1 MISERTSNYTMAAR
15 HYSIP
20 LAALLL
26 LVIVCIGTVLLMHLS
41 YPGPQYI
48 DAPLEMQESSQEF
61 ASDVQAHT
69 SNIESVLKNLS
80 GDLTG
85 LTPDDPRAGDLI
97 RTYYDQYPDA
107 AGIVWVDANG
117 SVCREPVYSMSVL
130 LAAPEIA
137 ALNESSFAEHDVLM
151 IGPLVSQTYGMVLC
165 FAVPV
170 YAEDKT
176 YNGFVCIAH
185 LPALLLNETP
195 GTPYFKETDYELWV
209 INDDGT
215 YLYHPDAG
223 LIGQNIYT
231 DPMFVSEPSVL
242 TGVRAVVEKPSGAM
256 NYTGYD
262 LSCTEV
268 VEKTGVWT
276 TVSFGGQ
283 DIRLVLD
290 DYSYDVSQI
299 LFPDTIVTPD
309 NLKSIAES
317 MLVYAFENGRELTLN
332 AMNNPSGPFAT
343 PGYDVFAFSMNGTLL
358 SMPSQTYGVGMDRTN
373 YRDAYSMLSVTS
385 MINRCMQGGGYVHY
399 YLKYPYTDEQARL
412 GLAYVMPVD
421 ENWFIG
427 VDGPVQDHSVTYDMT
442 KRTEVVHTVQAAQ
455 EYVLA
460 FGREAALAKM
470 MDATDPLVK
479 EDTHLFALDY
489 NGTLLA
495 DETNRSNVGKDVFYH
510 TDSYGNSPIREV
522 VMVART
528 GGGYLYIESEN
539 PVTHQHMLYLTYVEP
554 VNDTWCIASAISLD
568 AYDVSAGSAS

>member
-1 MISERTSNYTMAAR
+1 
-15 HYSIP
+15 
-20 LAALLL
+20 
-26 LVIVCIGTVLLMHLS
+26 MHQHQS
-41 YPGPQYI
+41 GSQYI
-48 DAPLEMQESSQEF
+48 DDPQEMRAASQEF
-61 ASDVQAHT
+61 ASDVPAHT

-80 GDLTG
+80 GNLTG
-85 LTPDDPRAGDLI
+85 LTPDDPRTADLI

-107 AGIVWVDANG
+107 AGIVWVGANG
-117 SVCREPVYSMSVL
+117 SVCREPVYSMSVI
-130 LAAPEIA
+130 LAAPKIA
-137 ALNESSFAEHDVLM
+137 SLNESSFAEHDVLM
-151 IGPLVSQTYGMVLC
+151 IGPLVSQTYGIVLC

-215 YLYHPDAG
+215 YLYSPDAG
-223 LIGQNIYT
+223 LVGLNIYT
-231 DPMFVSEPSVL
+231 DPMFVSAPSVL
-242 TGVRAVVEKPSGAM
+242 TGVRAVVEKPSGSM

-283 DIRLVLD
+283 DMRLVLD
-290 DYSYDVSQI
+290 DYSYDPIASVPDVI
-299 LFPDTIVTPD
+299 ATPDT
-309 NLKSIAES
+309 LKSIAES
-317 MLVYAFENGRELTLN
+317 MLVYAFEHGRELTLD

-343 PGYDVFAFSMNGTLL
+343 SGYDVFAFSMNGTLL

-373 YRDAYSMLSVTS
+373 YRDAYGMLSVTS
-385 MINRCMQGGGYVHY
+385 MIHRCLQGGGYVHY
-399 YLKYPYTDEQARL
+399 YLTYPYPDGQARL

-427 VDGPVQDHSVTYDMT
+427 VDGPVQDHPVSYDMN
-442 KRTEVVHTVQAAQ
+442 KRTAVVHTIQTAQ

-470 MDATDPLVK
+470 MDPTEPLEK
-479 EDTHLFALDY
+479 EDTHLFALNY
-489 NGTLLA
+489 NGILLA
-495 DETNRSNVGKDVFYH
+495 DETDSSDVGKDVFYR

-528 GGGYLYIESEN
+528 GGGYLYIESEH
-539 PVTHQHMLYLTYVEP
+539 PVTH
-554 VNDTWCIASAISLD
+554 
-568 AYDVSAGSAS
+568 